1 MPKEENDF
9 PIAYKRGWVY
19 FLNSKIYLQPGVFIP
34 REETRFW
41 VRKTIEKL
49 KKEGFEEKKFFALD
63 LFSGSGCIGI
73 AFLRSFPYAFVTFS
87 DISLISVME
96 IKDNLERN
104 KIKKERYEVLQG
116 SIFEGVKRKYDFIFA
131 NPPYVA
137 TERKNE
143 VQKSV
148 FKYEPPISFL
158 GGEKGLLVI
167 KKFLERARDY
177 LKEKGRIYME
187 FDPLQLKEIEKIIKR
202 SNFSDFSFKKDQF
215 GKFRWAEIFY

>member
-9 PIAYKRGWVY
+9 PMAYKRGWVY

-41 VRKTIEKL
+41 VKKTIEKL
-49 KKEGFEEKKFFALD
+49 KKEGFGEKKFLALD
-63 LFSGSGCIGI
+63 IFSGSGCIGI
-73 AFLRSFPYAFVTFS
+73 TLLKSFPYAFVTFS
-87 DISLISVME
+87 DISLVSVMN
-96 IKDNLERN
+96 IKENLERN

-116 SIFEGVKRKYDFIFA
+116 NIFEEVKEKYDFIFA

-148 FKYEPPISFL
+148 LKYEPPISFL

-167 KKFLERARDY
+167 KKFLEKARDY

-187 FDPLQLKEIEKIIKR
+187 FDPLQLKEIKKIIKR

-215 GKFRWAEIFY
+215 GKFRWVEIFY